1 MHKSNI
7 IRQNQENN
15 ILIRNAIKKHELITV
30 KKIFSEFP
38 GLLSIDTP
46 FGSWLHV
53 AASSGALEIV
63 KYLITEGLS
72 PNKKGGTFGG
82 NSLNTAVS
90 NGHIDIVEYL
100 LLLNVEMDTTE
111 PERNPLF
118 GAIMKGSLPIVEKLI
133 SHDIDYKIS
142 YTGDYMNKMDA
153 ESFALERGEI
163 EIANYLNSLK

>member
-15 ILIRNAIKKHELITV
+15 ILIRNAIKNHNLINL
-30 KKIFSEFP
+30 KKIFNEFP
-38 GLLSIDTP
+38 SLIFIDTP

-63 KYLITEGLS
+63 KYLISEGVD

-82 NSLNTAVS
+82 NSLNTAAS
-90 NGHIDIVEYL
+90 SGHIDIVEYL
-100 LLLNVEMDTTE
+100 LSLNVEMDTTE
-111 PERNPLF
+111 PEKNPLF
-118 GAIMKGSLPIVEKLI
+118 GAIMKGSLPIAEKLI
-133 SHDIDYKIS
+133 CHGIDYKTS
-142 YTGDYMNKMDA
+142 YTGNYMNKMDA
-153 ESFALERGEI
+153 EAFALEHGEI